1 MTPSITGLKATDKD
15 ILHLLAKFKK
25 RKIVSKAWKGQAT
38 AMTFGERIRQLRKA
52 KNLNQQQLADKVGIN
67 FTYLS
72 KIENNRLTTT
82 DFPSEDTIKKLAKYL
97 GADAD
102 ELLLMAKK
110 VPDSIRKRVI
120 ERPDAF
126 RKFASLDDE
135 TIDKLLEELG
145 DE

>member
-1 MTPSITGLKATDKD
+1 VQLRVRCHDKATKEAAD
-15 ILHLLAKFKK
+15 
-25 RKIVSKAWKGQAT
+25 

-52 KNLNQQQLADKVGIN
+52 KNLNQSELAEKVGIN

-72 KIENNRLTTT
+72 KIENDKITSAE
-82 DFPSEDTIKKLAKYL
+82 FPSEDTIKKLAKAL
-97 GADAD
+97 RADAD

-110 VPDSIRKRVI
+110 VPDSIKKRVI

-135 TIDKLLEELG
+135 AIDKLLEELG
-145 DE
+145 EDE

>member
-1 MTPSITGLKATDKD
+1 MIKG
-15 ILHLLAKFKK
+15 KK
-25 RKIVSKAWKGQAT
+25 VAD

-52 KNLNQQQLADKVGIN
+52 KNLNQSELAGKVGIN

-72 KIENNRLTTT
+72 KIENDRLASSE
-82 DFPSEDTIKKLAKYL
+82 FPSEETIKKLAKAL

-102 ELLLMAKK
+102 ELLLMARK
-110 VPDSIRKRVI
+110 VPDSIKRRVI

-126 RKFASLDDE
+126 RKFAALDDE
-135 TIDKLLEELG
+135 TMDRLLGEVED